1 MSKAQIRQLS
11 QEELFTLSLQ
21 RGSHNRYTKEALYAQ
36 ELIYYANRYY
46 PHEIINEPNPFDYEP
61 FSSVTNVE
69 LNTTSFS
76 PFEKTNRSKSK

>member
-1 MSKAQIRQLS
+1 MTKKQIRQLS
-11 QEELFTLSLQ
+11 QEELFNLSLQ

-61 FSSVTNVE
+61 FNME
-69 LNTTSFS
+69 D
-76 PFEKTNRSKSK
+76 